1 MTICRSEQG
10 RKVGLLNVCPD
21 LPTVTR
27 TGQQLLDEAVDLVVR
42 YNDLCLVASL
52 GGDGDRFQMPLTGV
66 NPKIET
72 RKIRDTFH

>member
-21 LPTVTR
+21 LLTVTR

-42 YNDLCLVASL
+42 YNDLAWSPARVVTAAVAECL
-52 GGDGDRFQMPLTGV
+52 
-66 NPKIET
+66 
-72 RKIRDTFH
+72 